1 MDLKENWLTLK
12 AKYKI
17 IDIVIF
23 LIAFFIIGY
32 IYSIAIFFEF
42 AAYVMVGH
50 ITNFLFK
57 SISEDLFD
65 AYWDFLM
72 KLYKPFSYISNKLGN
87 TFATYF
93 GVIIS
98 FLYLFGLGHLMV
110 SLIIMIKG

>member
-50 ITNFLFK
+50 I
-57 SISEDLFD
+57 
-65 AYWDFLM
+65 
-72 KLYKPFSYISNKLGN
+72 
-87 TFATYF
+87 
-93 GVIIS
+93 
-98 FLYLFGLGHLMV
+98 
-110 SLIIMIKG
+110 